1 MTIAVWQ
8 SLSSLKQS
16 GWRCHQIHDS
26 YGAGVMVFGNKHLAY
41 NISNAHIARNLFV
54 RNGAGQTSSDHG
66 EIALCEPGSTG
77 SIVDNTFFAVDT
89 DPEFVYFET
98 RGPGAVLSSGWTVAN
113 NSIHGQGQV
122 KEMIAPTPAVGGI
135 IYDADGAAATVELV
149 PRAPYG
155 TGKMPAIEAFF
166 FTTDNSWPQIGAP
179 TTTVVPTSFE
189 PPNILTNSSIR
200 VTRTAALNVRYR
212 FAEGL
217 LDSMT
222 MTLAVPVPPKPV
234 GY

>member
-1 MTIAVWQ
+1 MTDNF
-8 SLSSLKQS
+8 
-16 GWRCHQIHDS
+16 IHDS

-41 NISNAHIARNLFV
+41 NISHATIARNLFV

-77 SIVDNTFFAVDT
+77 TIEDNRFFAVDT

-98 RGPGAVLSSGWTVAN
+98 RGVGKVLSSGWTVRN
-113 NSIHGQGQV
+113 NTIRGQ
-122 KEMIAPTPAVGGI
+122 KEVAKMIAPTPAVGGI
-135 IYDADGAAATVELV
+135 IYDADGAAATVSLV

-155 TGKMPAIEAFF
+155 QGDLPAIESIFY
-166 FTTDNSWPQIGAP
+166 TLDNSWPQIGSPA
-179 TTTVVPTSFE
+179 TVVHETAFI
-189 PPNILTNSSIR
+189 PPNVLANNSIR
-200 VTRTAALNVRYR
+200 VTRTTALNVRYR
-212 FAEGL
+212 FAGGL

-222 MTLAVPVPPKPV
+222 MTMVVPVPPKPV